1 MTKFSRRSLALAVL
15 VFSATLASAHGEGGF
30 VVQSVVSGSAA
41 AAAGLEVDDSILRIG
56 GREMKTQGDLNHV
69 LGTHAAGDTVPVVVE
84 RGGEELDLELT
95 FGARS
100 DGGPSIG
107 ISIAVGGGGGAKGPV
122 VAGPTLTREECV
134 VWAAERYDAESLA
147 RQLGPDFE
155 ADAKALSAC
164 HASDTQGMPDP
175 MPVGWCDN
183 SYKIHCSGLDV
194 LTEIAE
200 SQVDSCEELLGESLS
215 SCAAQRVF
223 DRYSQDGE
231 LSDRAECVAAR
242 DACSAE

>member
-1 MTKFSRRSLALAVL
+1 
-15 VFSATLASAHGEGGF
+15 
-30 VVQSVVSGSAA
+30 
-41 AAAGLEVDDSILRIG
+41 
-56 GREMKTQGDLNHV
+56 
-69 LGTHAAGDTVPVVVE
+69 
-84 RGGEELDLELT
+84 
-95 FGARS
+95 
-100 DGGPSIG
+100 
-107 ISIAVGGGGGAKGPV
+107 
-122 VAGPTLTREECV
+122 LTREECV
-134 VWAAERYDAESLA
+134 VWAADRYDAEALA
-147 RQLGPDFE
+147 RELGPDFE

-164 HASDTQGMPDP
+164 HARDTQGMPNP

-200 SQVDSCEELLGESLS
+200 GQVESCEELLGEKLS

-231 LSDRAECVAAR
+231 LSGRAECVAAR